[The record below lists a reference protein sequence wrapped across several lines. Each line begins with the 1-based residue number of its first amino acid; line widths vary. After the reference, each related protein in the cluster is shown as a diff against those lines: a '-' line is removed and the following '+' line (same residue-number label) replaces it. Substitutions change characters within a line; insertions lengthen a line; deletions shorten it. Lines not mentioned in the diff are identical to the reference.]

1 MANKKFVHLHVH
13 TEYSLL
19 DGAARISKLIEK
31 AAAYSMD
38 SIAITDHGNM
48 HGIVQFYKEAKKR
61 NIKPIIGSEVYVAER
76 KMSDRDPVRDKNQY
90 HLVLLAESQEGYRNL
105 LKIVSEGYVN
115 GFYYRPRVDLDVLRR
130 YNKGII
136 ALSACLAGEV
146 QSFLLNDNYS
156 KAVER
161 ALEYRNIYGEQ
172 NFYLE
177 LQDHGMSEQKIVNKQ
192 LVRMSHETGI
202 PLVITND
209 VHYINRDDARFHE
222 VLLCIQTGKT
232 LEDEERMSFPSDEFY
247 LKNYSEMMMLFPDL
261 EQAIE
266 NTVNIAQRC
275 NVELDFNTIHL
286 PEFKSPEEFT
296 NDQYLHH
303 LCEVGIVERYQHM
316 TTEIRDRLDYE
327 LQVIKNMGYV
337 DYFLIVWDFIRFAK
351 QNLIMVGPGRGS
363 VVGSIVAYALK
374 ITDIDPLKFDLLFE
388 RFLNPERIS
397 MPDIDIDF
405 CYERREEVI
414 EYVIHKYGSDKVAQ
428 IVTFGTMAARGAVRD
443 VGRAMNFSYNEVDYI
458 AKKIPVELG
467 ITIKDALEKSREL
480 KEICESEDRIKEM
493 IDIARKVE
501 GLPRHTSTHAAGV
514 VISKDPITDHVP
526 LSRSKDVLTT
536 QFNMNELEELGLLK
550 MDFLALR
557 TLTVIRDAINLI
569 NRNFQ
574 ININFENCEYNDPK
588 VFEMFSKGETLGIFQ
603 FESTGMRA
611 ILKEMKPDQFEN
623 IIAANALY
631 RPGPM
636 QQIPTYI
643 KNKNTDA
650 KIDYIHPKLEK
661 ILDVTYGCMV
671 YQEQVMQIV
680 RDIGGFSL
688 GRSDLVRRAM
698 SKKKMKEMEEERH
711 YFIHGKTDANNRIEI
726 AGAIRNGVSEKEA
739 NKIYDL
745 MIDFANYAFNKS
757 HSAAYAALAYETAW
771 LKTYYPMEFMA
782 AQISSIMGST
792 GSVSLYIREC
802 KRLGIEVLPPDI
814 NESESKFI
822 VSKNSIRF
830 GLAAV
835 KNVGSSVV
843 NDIVRIRNEVG
854 RFDSFTDFCE
864 KMDSNLLNKR
874 LVESLIKCGAFDSLG
889 AKRSQLMAVYE
900 NIIDS
905 VQRNRRN
912 IIAGQVSMFDTEK
925 IKNAFQSESLPEL
938 KEFDNRIKLS
948 MEKEMMGIYVS
959 GHPLDEYEDI
969 LNRSTS
975 LHSAQIMEYIEDDSV
990 ANDLIYDGSRVK
1002 MGGIILKLQN
1012 KITKNNHLMC
1022 FISLE
1027 DFYGEVEVIVFPKI
1041 LDKYKHL
1048 IKVDN
1053 MIIIEGRLSFNHDE
1067 VPKLIAERIISLNE
1081 SNSKELYLKVEK
1093 DMDYKTIKP
1102 KIIEISRKYPGTG
1115 PVFVY
1120 FEANKQKFKL
1130 PEQYHIDTNN
1140 KLMMEEFKDLL
1151 GQQNVRLS

>member
-31 AAAYSMD
+31 AASYSMD

-48 HGIVQFYKEAKKR
+48 HGVVQFYKEAKKR
-61 NIKPIIGSEVYVAER
+61 NIKPIIGSEVYIAER

-90 HLVLLAESQEGYRNL
+90 HLVLLAENQEGYRNL

-115 GFYYRPRVDLDVLRR
+115 GFYYRPRVDLDVLKR
-130 YNKGII
+130 YSKGII

-146 QSFLLNDNYS
+146 QTYILNGNYS
-156 KAVER
+156 KAIEK
-161 ALEYRNIYGEQ
+161 ALEYRDIFGED
-172 NFYLE
+172 NFFLE

-192 LVRMSHETGI
+192 LIQMSQETGI
-202 PLVITND
+202 PLVMTND
-209 VHYINRDDARFHE
+209 VHYINRDDSKFHD

-232 LEDEERMSFPSDEFY
+232 LEDDDRMSFPSDEFY
-247 LKNYSEMMMLFPDL
+247 LKDRDEMMMLFPDL
-261 EQAIE
+261 EQAAE
-266 NTVNIAQRC
+266 NTVRIAERC

-286 PEFKSPEEFT
+286 PEFKAPDGFENE
-296 NDQYLHH
+296 QYLQH
-303 LCEVGIVERYQHM
+303 LCEVGISERYKNV
-316 TTEIRDRLDYE
+316 TIEIQERLDYE

-351 QNLIMVGPGRGS
+351 QNQIMVGPGRGS
-363 VVGSIVAYALK
+363 VVGSIVAYVLK
-374 ITDIDPLKFDLLFE
+374 ITDIDPLRFDLLFE

-414 EYVIHKYGSDKVAQ
+414 DYVIKKYGSDKVAQ

-443 VGRAMNFSYNEVDYI
+443 VGRAMNFSYNEVDFI

-467 ITIKDALEKSREL
+467 ITIKDALEKNREL
-480 KEICESEDRIKEM
+480 KELYDSEDKIREM

-514 VISKDPITDHVP
+514 VISKDPVTEHVP
-526 LSRSKDVLTT
+526 LSRSKDVITT

-557 TLTVIRDAINLI
+557 TLTVIRDAIDLI
-569 NRNFQ
+569 FRNREISVSFDD
-574 ININFENCEYNDPK
+574 CDYSDSS

-603 FESTGMRA
+603 FESSGMRA

-636 QQIPTYI
+636 QQIPTYV
-643 KNKNTDA
+643 KNKNTHS
-650 KIDYIHPKLEK
+650 KIEYIHPKLEK

-698 SKKKMKEMEEERH
+698 SKKKMKEMEEERR
-711 YFIHGKTDANNRIEI
+711 YFIHGKVDANNHIEI
-726 AGAIRNGVSEKEA
+726 TGAIRNGVSENQA

-782 AQISSIMGST
+782 AQISSIMGSA

-822 VSKNSIRF
+822 VRKNSIRF

-835 KNVGSSVV
+835 KNVGSAVID
-843 NDIVRIRNEVG
+843 DIVRIRKKVG
-854 RFDSFTDFCE
+854 RFKSFTDFCE
-864 KMDSNLLNKR
+864 KVDSNLLNKR
-874 LVESLIKCGAFDSLG
+874 LIESLIKCGAFDSLG
-889 AKRSQLMAVYE
+889 ARRSQLMAVYE
-900 NIIDS
+900 SIIDS
-905 VQRNRRN
+905 VQRNRKN
-912 IIAGQVSMFDTEK
+912 IIEGQVSMFDTGK
-925 IKNAFQSESLPEL
+925 IKNTYNTESLPDL
-938 KEFDNRIKLS
+938 KEFDSRIKLA
-948 MEKEMMGIYVS
+948 MEKEMLGIYVS
-959 GHPLDEYEDI
+959 GHPLDEYEEVI
-969 LNRSTS
+969 NRSVS
-975 LHSAQIMEYIEDDSV
+975 LNSSQIAEFMEDEGIVNSLV
-990 ANDLIYDGSRVK
+990 YDGSRVK
-1002 MGGIILKLQN
+1002 MGGIILSLQN
-1012 KITKNNHLMC
+1012 KITKNNNLMC
-1022 FISLE
+1022 FLTLE
-1027 DFYGEVEVIVFPKI
+1027 DFYGEIEVIVFPKI
-1041 LDKYKHL
+1041 LDKYKQH
-1048 IKVDN
+1048 IKIDGMV
-1053 MIIIEGRLSFNHDE
+1053 IIDGRLSFNHDE
-1067 VPKLIAERIISLNE
+1067 VPKMIAEKITPLIQFSH
-1081 SNSKELYLKVEK
+1081 KELYIKVEK
-1093 DMDYKTIKP
+1093 KWDYNTIKP
-1102 KIIEISRKYPGTG
+1102 RIIALSQKYPGNG

-1120 FEANKQKFKL
+1120 FEASRQKFKL
-1130 PEQYHIDTNN
+1130 PEEFHVDTNN
-1140 KLMMEEFKDLL
+1140 LLMVEEFKDLL
-1151 GQQNVRLS
+1151 GQHNVRLG